1 MITVDDVIDVIEE
14 ENTEDVQK
22 LGAMQPLEEPY
33 FMAGFWNVARKRVG
47 WLVFLFV
54 GEMFTGT
61 AMRAYEDTLAKA
73 IALTLFIPLIISS
86 GGNSGAQSATL
97 ITRALAVG
105 DVEIRDA
112 LRILFREFGQGIV
125 LGTCLGAIGF
135 VRALMWGN
143 PVPLAAVVALTLV
156 MVVLVGSVVGAM
168 LPLVFK
174 RLGFDPAIASS
185 PFVASLVDVTGL
197 VVYFNIARVLLRLQ

>member
-1 MITVDDVIDVIEE
+1 M
-14 ENTEDVQK
+14 
-22 LGAMQPLEEPY
+22 
-33 FMAGFWNVARKRVG
+33 
-47 WLVFLFV
+47 
-54 GEMFTGT
+54 
-61 AMRAYEDTLAKA
+61 
-73 IALTLFIPLIISS
+73 IISS

-112 LRILFREFGQGIV
+112 LRIFFREFGQGIV
-125 LGTCLGAIGF
+125 LGACLGVIGF

-197 VVYFNIARVLLRLQ
+197 VIYFNIARVLLRLQ